1 MIIKKKLDD
10 GVWCKYKG
18 KIEFLIRIFKISEL
32 DFEETSSRKT
42 LLNNYM
48 YCLVNW
54 KGLTDEDGKTEFK
67 CTDEN
72 KEYLYNYYNE
82 IREFVFNEV
91 KSQQEKLEKSI
102 KN

>member
-32 DFEETSSRKT
+32 DFEETSSGKT